1 MYDLK
6 KKLIMHSKN
15 ASKNGNCNNCPCNP
29 KLLRLS
35 DKIHAQEQ
43 QFHFFVLYPIPIL
56 YPMKTHDLKKKL
68 SMQAK
73 NALKTKNYDNYPC
86 NPKLAG
92 LSVKTH
98 VQQFHFSL

>member
-1 MYDLK
+1 MQSYVGSPTDKEEGAHL
-6 KKLIMHSKN
+6 
-15 ASKNGNCNNCPCNP
+15 NP
-29 KLLRLS
+29 LRIS
-35 DKIHAQEQ
+35 DKIHAQQQ
-43 QFHFFVLYPIPIL
+43 QFHFIVLYPIPIL

-86 NPKLAG
+86 NPKLVR

-98 VQQFHFSL
+98 A